1 MSRMRDHNL
10 AGDNMNYTLEEVSQ
24 ELGVTKTR
32 VRQIEKLA
40 MRNFV
45 RRAKQMRLWDSIVE
59 LAAIEGKT
67 TLFDGENRNEN
78 RNE

>member
-1 MSRMRDHNL
+1 MSRMRDYNL
-10 AGDNMNYTLEEVSQ
+10 AGDDMNYTLEEVSK

-45 RRAKQMRLWDSIVE
+45 RRAKQMRLWDSILE

-67 TLFDGENRNEN
+67 TLFDGENKK
-78 RNE
+78 